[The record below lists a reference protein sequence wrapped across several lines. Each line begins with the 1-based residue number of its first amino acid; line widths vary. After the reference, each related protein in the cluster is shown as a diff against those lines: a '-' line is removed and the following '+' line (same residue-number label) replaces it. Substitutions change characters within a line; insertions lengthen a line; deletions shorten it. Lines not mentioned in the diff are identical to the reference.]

1 MEKQPMAHKNGQ
13 SEELPKPKRHGKPY
27 TLAATCPDCG
37 RETQS
42 YFPDGRPLAVVLAG
56 IRAFPPTCGPSCP
69 ALVGPPTRRYRVLA

>member
-1 MEKQPMAHKNGQ
+1 MTRREPD
-13 SEELPKPKRHGKPY
+13 ELPEPTRRGKPY

-69 ALVGPPTRRYRVLA
+69 ALIGRPAARYLVRA